1 LLQPD
6 ALRHD
11 AEVRFALP
19 VLLTLLVIAGCSK
32 DVKQEAAQLTG
43 GDPARGVAAMDKYGC
58 GACHVIPGVKDA
70 TATIGPPLSG
80 IASRAYL
87 AGQLQNTP
95 EHMLRWIQ
103 RPQEINEETA
113 MPDLGVTDQ
122 DARDI
127 AAHLYTLR

>member
-1 LLQPD
+1 VRD
-6 ALRHD
+6 ALPLL
-11 AEVRFALP
+11 ALTA
-19 VLLTLLVIAGCSK
+19 LLTVAGCAP
-32 DVKQEAAQLTG
+32 DVKQEAARLTG

-70 TATIGPPLSG
+70 TATIGPTLSG
-80 IASRAYL
+80 IASRAQL

-95 EHMLRWIQ
+95 DNMLRWIQ
-103 RPQEINEETA
+103 KPQEIVEGTA

-122 DARDI
+122 DARDM